1 MTNQTPWA
9 ELSDDQKRPYDD
21 YVFSQCYFYADTHY
35 SPATVEVLHRFA
47 EHVYTHK
54 TWQPPEHPGLAVVR
68 EAVSIYEIALGLPV
82 WEENGVIKFRYLAL
96 ERCLA
101 HIVANGFVWEVK

>member
-68 EAVSIYEIALGLPV
+68 EALSIWDKSPDKSNLTILHSA
-82 WEENGVIKFRYLAL
+82 WEQKRAAMVTD
-96 ERCLA
+96 
-101 HIVANGFVWEVK
+101 HILANGFTLGGK

>member
-54 TWQPPEHPGLAVVR
+54 TWQPPEHSGLAVVR
-68 EAVSIYEIALGLPV
+68 AALDKFLECIKRSGDTEAACRAVLDHL
-82 WEENGVIKFRYLAL
+82 L
-96 ERCLA
+96 
-101 HIVANGFVWEVK
+101 ANGLEWSK